1 MYKNILSLS
10 AILYAVIHFL
20 ILSTDIN
27 ACTGICL
34 KAKDGGIA
42 YGRTMEWG
50 TFDLNSRVT
59 IIPVGYKFQGNTPD
73 GQNGKMYNSKY
84 GIVALDMIGKQYIA
98 DGMNEK
104 GLAIGLF
111 YLPGFTTYPE
121 YNKSKASNTISAQDV
136 CGYILSQFKDVNEVK
151 EGMQKVEVV
160 GVVEGVLGIPIF
172 GHWMVTDVTGKSI
185 VIEYV
190 NSELKIF
197 DAPLHVITNAPNYDW
212 HITNIQ
218 NFVNLSMYS
227 VPAKQLSGME
237 FKPTG
242 AGSGLLGLPG
252 DNTPPS
258 RFIRAITW
266 TQTAR
271 TLENASDGVY
281 ETFRILDNFQLPL
294 GPDAAEGHGGGENID
309 LMRSSTIWTTA
320 WNLTDLTLN
329 YHTQHNRRVRQL
341 DLKKIDFSKMGNEI
355 IYIQLDDVKEQD
367 IKDITPAF

>member
-1 MYKNILSLS
+1 MKRLNVLSTL
-10 AILYAVIHFL
+10 LL
-20 ILSTDIN
+20 ILLSIFSDGSK

-34 KAKDGGIA
+34 LTKDGGVV

-50 TFDLNSRVT
+50 TFDLHSRVT
-59 IIPVGYKFQGNTPD
+59 IIPIGYKFQGLTPD
-73 GQNGKMYNSKY
+73 GINGKIYNSKY

-111 YLPGFTTYPE
+111 YLPGFTAYPE
-121 YNKSKASNTISAQDV
+121 YNKSEVSNTISAQEV
-136 CGYILSQFKDVNEVK
+136 CGYILSQFKDINEVK
-151 EGMQKVEVV
+151 EGMQKVNVV
-160 GVVEGVLGIPIF
+160 GVIEDVLGIPIF
-172 GHWMVTDVTGKSI
+172 GHWMVTDATGRSI

-197 DAPLHVITNAPNYDW
+197 DAPLHVVTNAPNYDW

-218 NFVNLSMYS
+218 NYVNLSMYS
-227 VPAKQLSGME
+227 VPAKELSGIE

-258 RFIRAITW
+258 RFIRAVTW

-271 TLENASDGVY
+271 PIENPSEGVY

-294 GPDAAEGHGGGENID
+294 GSDAAEGHGESENKD

-329 YHTQHNRRVRQL
+329 YHTQHNRRVRSL
-341 DLKKIDFSKMGNEI
+341 NLKEIDFSNMGDEM
-355 IYIQLDDVKEQD
+355 IYIQLDEVKEQD
-367 IKDITPAF
+367 IKDITPNF

>member
-1 MYKNILSLS
+1 MKYSIKFFSLLVS
-10 AILYAVIHFL
+10 VLLVIIVSFKT
-20 ILSTDIN
+20 S

-34 KAKDGGIA
+34 IAKDGGVV

-50 TFDLNSRVT
+50 TFDLHSRVT
-59 IIPVGYKFQGNTPD
+59 IIPIGYKFQGLTPD
-73 GQNGKMYNSKY
+73 GQNGKIYTSKY
-84 GIVALDMIGKQYIA
+84 GIVALDMIGKPYLA
-98 DGMNEK
+98 DAMNEK

-111 YLPGFTTYPE
+111 YLPGFTTYPD
-121 YNKSKASNTISAQDV
+121 YNKSEALNTISAQEV
-136 CGYILSQFKDVNEVK
+136 CGYILSQFKDVDEVK
-151 EGMQKVEVV
+151 EGMQNVNVV
-160 GVVEGVLGIPIF
+160 GVIEGALGIPVF
-172 GHWMVTDVTGKSI
+172 GHWMVTDASGKSI

-190 NSELKIF
+190 DSKLKIF
-197 DAPLHVITNAPNYDW
+197 DAPLHVVTNAPNYDW
-212 HITNIQ
+212 HMTNIQ

-227 VPAKQLSGME
+227 VPAKKLSGIE

-258 RFIRAITW
+258 RFIRAVTW

-271 TLENASDGVY
+271 SLPNASEGIY

-294 GPDAAEGHGGGENID
+294 GPDAAEGHGESENKD

-341 DLKKIDFSKMGNEI
+341 NLKEINFSNMGNEI
-355 IYIQLDDVKEQD
+355 IYIQLDEVKEQD
-367 IKDITPAF
+367 IKDITPKL